1 MKRMK
6 NSPEDTQP
14 KGRHRVV
21 LAIPTGSMNYCQR
34 RRKFKL
40 AVDTFFFGGGKQ
52 SEDIIFYNVYLG
64 TSLEVQWLRR
74 HTPNDAGGMGSIPGQ
89 GTKIPSIKIK

>member
-40 AVDTFFFGGGKQ
+40 AVDTFIWGLPWKSSG
-52 SEDIIFYNVYLG
+52 
-64 TSLEVQWLRR
+64 
-74 HTPNDAGGMGSIPGQ
+74 
-89 GTKIPSIKIK
+89 